1 MKNNKP
7 ESLKTIAMKR
17 RSELK
22 LPKHESGATL
32 IVALIMLLMTTLLV
46 SGSFNL
52 STLNLKAVGNTQ
64 VREEALAAAN
74 AALEQVISSPFTA
87 NPSAAA
93 EELAMDINN
102 DSVSDYTVSIAAP
115 QCTRATQS
123 DSVAKSSAS
132 LTMPSTT
139 WNTVWEI
146 IANVTEASTGT
157 SLTVRSAVRVRLSE
171 TQKNLVC
178 L

>member
-1 MKNNKP
+1 MIKQ
-7 ESLKTIAMKR
+7 T
-17 RSELK
+17 
-22 LPKHESGATL
+22 PKHAPQREHGSPPKRLKHQSGATL

-46 SGSFNL
+46 VGSFNM

-74 AALEQVISSPFTA
+74 AVLEQVISSPFTD
-87 NPSAAA
+87 NPSSAA
-93 EELAMDINN
+93 EDVDMDINN
-102 DSVSDYTVSIAAP
+102 DGISDYTVNIATP
-115 QCTRATQS
+115 QCTRATLS
-123 DSVAKSSAS
+123 GNVASSSVT
-132 LTMPSTT
+132 LTMPSST

-171 TQKNLVC
+171 TQKNLMC
-178 L
+178 S

>member
-1 MKNNKP
+1 M
-7 ESLKTIAMKR
+7 R
-17 RSELK
+17 
-22 LPKHESGATL
+22 PKHQNGATL

-46 SGSFNL
+46 VGSFNL

-74 AALEQVISSPFTA
+74 AALEQVISSPFTED
-87 NPSAAA
+87 PSGAA
-93 EELAMDINN
+93 EDIDMDINN
-102 DSVSDYTVSIAAP
+102 DGINDYTVSIATP
-115 QCTRATQS
+115 QCARATLS
-123 DSVAKSSAS
+123 GSVAASSVT
-132 LTMPSTT
+132 LTMPSST

-146 IANVTEASTGT
+146 TANVTEASTGT

-178 L
+178 S